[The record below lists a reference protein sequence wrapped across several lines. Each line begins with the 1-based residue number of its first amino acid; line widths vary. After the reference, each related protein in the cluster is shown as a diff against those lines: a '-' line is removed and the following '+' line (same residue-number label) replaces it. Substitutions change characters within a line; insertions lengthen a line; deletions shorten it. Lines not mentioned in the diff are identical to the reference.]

1 MTHGGVEHAGQHH
14 VDAKHRLAGGLGR
27 GFQPWQRLADDRELR
42 RRLEHRVGRAWA
54 AAAAAAI
61 RQNVPACRWRGS
73 AHRAHLHLGRR
84 HAPGC
89 WAAAATS
96 MARAEAP
103 ASRMGSHKSF
113 RLDEPPV
120 IISPNSRMA
129 LAVSQPA
136 RRLMR
141 AVVVGVERQPSTTV
155 ARLL

>member
-1 MTHGGVEHAGQHH
+1 
-14 VDAKHRLAGGLGR
+14 
-27 GFQPWQRLADDRELR
+27 
-42 RRLEHRVGRAWA
+42 
-54 AAAAAAI
+54 
-61 RQNVPACRWRGS
+61 
-73 AHRAHLHLGRR
+73 
-84 HAPGC
+84 
-89 WAAAATS
+89 

-136 RRLMR
+136 SFL
-141 AVVVGVERQPSTTV
+141 AVPSSSGWKGSPSTTV